1 MPSFDEMTK
10 DEAMRSIAED
20 VADLAKRLPEAV
32 RSDHP
37 LMGETFGELAQ
48 AIRDA
53 GEDIREGLQAV
64 AEAIKQATAG
74 VRR

>member
-1 MPSFDEMTK
+1 MQYDEMTK
-10 DEAMRSIAED
+10 DEAIQSIADSLHKLE
-20 VADLAKRLPEAV
+20 KQLPEAV

-53 GEDIREGLQAV
+53 GEDIVEGLQAI
-64 AEAIKQATAG
+64 ADAIKG
-74 VRR
+74 KS